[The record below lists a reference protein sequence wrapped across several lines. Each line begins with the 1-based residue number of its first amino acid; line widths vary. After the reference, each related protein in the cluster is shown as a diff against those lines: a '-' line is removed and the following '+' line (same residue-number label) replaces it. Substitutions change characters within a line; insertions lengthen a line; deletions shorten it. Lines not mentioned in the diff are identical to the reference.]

1 MKKGSIDGMDVA
13 IGLAKKFTSY
23 EKAGNEIISLAFA
36 VVTSPLR

>member
-23 EKAGNEIISLAFA
+23 EKAGNEVS
-36 VVTSPLR
+36 